1 MPVYN
6 KLKIAIFT
14 IISSQSIHALTL
26 EPVEILSGSG
36 NLLYAEM
43 KFSNAD
49 ANARIEASLAETQ
62 DLVRL
67 GVAHQPPGHLN
78 FFTRKS
84 HDGTGVIVITS
95 SRPMVESELN
105 ILIKIKEVPQWA
117 QATCLV
123 TS

>member
-67 GVAHQPPGHLN
+67 GVAHQRNQMQCAFG
-78 FFTRKS
+78 
-84 HDGTGVIVITS
+84 
-95 SRPMVESELN
+95 
-105 ILIKIKEVPQWA
+105 WA
-117 QATCLV
+117 GGRGIYNGFLV
-123 TS
+123 H